1 MRKFSGIEWASLVLC
16 ALCVVCSVGWLSS
29 GSGRVPAVRVER
41 HAIAAKIGD
50 TAVEPPASST
60 AQPEPS
66 PSSAVPSAGMTG
78 KININ
83 TAGLEELQTLPG
95 IGEKRAQAI
104 VDDREA
110 NGPFRI
116 PEDLTR
122 VSGIGEGIL
131 ANIIDSITVE

>member
-1 MRKFSGIEWASLVLC
+1 MRKFSGIEKASLVLC

-41 HAIAAKIGD
+41 QAIEAKME
-50 TAVEPPASST
+50 EPPAS
-60 AQPEPS
+60 QPESAAPS
-66 PSSAVPSAGMTG
+66 PEATGEATG

-104 VDDREA
+104 LDDRET

-131 ANIIDSITVE
+131 ANIIDRITVE

>member
-1 MRKFSGIEWASLVLC
+1 
-16 ALCVVCSVGWLSS
+16 
-29 GSGRVPAVRVER
+29 
-41 HAIAAKIGD
+41 
-50 TAVEPPASST
+50 
-60 AQPEPS
+60 
-66 PSSAVPSAGMTG
+66 MTG

-104 VDDREA
+104 VDDRET

-131 ANIIDSITVE
+131 ANIIDRITVE

>member
-1 MRKFSGIEWASLVLC
+1 
-16 ALCVVCSVGWLSS
+16 LCVVCSVGWLSS

-50 TAVEPPASST
+50 TAVEPSASST

-131 ANIIDSITVE
+131 ANIIDSI

>member
-1 MRKFSGIEWASLVLC
+1 MRKFSGMEVASLVLC
-16 ALCVVCSVGWLSS
+16 ALCVSFSAGWLAR
-29 GSGRVPAVRVER
+29 GSGDAPTVQVER
-41 HAIAAKIGD
+41 QAIAAKVED
-50 TAVEPPASST
+50 TVVEPPASST
-60 AQPEPS
+60 SQPEPS
-66 PSSAVPSAGMTG
+66 QSSAVSSAGMTG

-104 VDDREA
+104 LDDREA

-131 ANIIDSITVE
+131 ANVIDSITVE